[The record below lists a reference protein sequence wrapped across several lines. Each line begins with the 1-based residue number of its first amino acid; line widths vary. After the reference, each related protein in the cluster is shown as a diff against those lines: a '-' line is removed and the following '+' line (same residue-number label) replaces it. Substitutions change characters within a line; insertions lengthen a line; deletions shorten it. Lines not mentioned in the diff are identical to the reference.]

1 MIDLRSDTV
10 TRPSRAMLEAMMA
23 APVGDDV
30 YGDDPTVNALQD
42 YAAELSGK
50 EAAIFLPT
58 GTQANLVA
66 LLSHCERGE
75 EYIVGQA
82 AHNYLFEAG
91 GAAVLGSIQPQPI
104 DAAADGTL
112 PLDKVAMKIKPDDIH
127 FARTKLL
134 SLENTHNGKVLPRE
148 YLKEAWEFTRERNLA
163 LHVDGARIFNAVVA
177 YGCELKEIT
186 QYCDSFTICLS
197 KGLGTPVGSL
207 LVGNRDYIKR
217 AIRWRKMAGGGMRQ
231 SGILAAAGM
240 YALKNNVARLQED
253 HDNAA
258 WMAEQ
263 LREAGADVMRQDTNM
278 LFVRV
283 GEENAAALGE
293 YMKARNVLINASP
306 IVRLVTHL
314 DVSREQLAEVAAHW
328 RAFWRVKERDVPQR
342 ILVLGASG
350 YIGQHLVRTLSQQ
363 GHQILAAA
371 RHVDRLAKLQLAN
384 VSCHKVDLSW
394 PDNLPALL
402 QDIDT
407 VYFLVHSMGEGGDF
421 IAQERQV
428 ALNVRD
434 ALREVPVK
442 QLIFLSSL
450 QAPPH
455 EQSDH
460 LRARQ
465 ATADI
470 LREAN
475 VPVTELR
482 AGIIVGAGSAA
493 FEVMRDMVYNLP
505 VLTPPRWVRSRTTPI
520 ALENLL
526 HYLVA
531 LLDHPASEHRIFE
544 AAGPEVLSYQ
554 QQFEHFMAVSGKRR
568 WLIPIPLPTRW
579 ISVWFLNV
587 ITSVPPT
594 TARALIQGLK
604 HDLLADDTA
613 LRALIP
619 QRLIAFDDA
628 VRSTLKEE
636 EKLVNSSDWGY
647 DAQAFA
653 RWRPEYGYFAKQA
666 GFTVKTSA
674 SLAALWQV
682 VNQIGGKERYF
693 FGNILWQTRALMDR
707 AIGHKLAKGRP
718 EREYLQTGDAVDS
731 WKVIVVE
738 PEKQLTLLFGMK
750 APGLGRL
757 CFSLEDKG
765 DYRTIDVR
773 AFWHPHGMPGLF
785 YWLLMIPAHLF
796 IFRGMAKQIARLA
809 EQSTD

>member
-58 GTQANLVA
+58 GTQANPVA

-148 YLKEAWEFTRERNLA
+148 YLKDAWEFTRERNLA

-217 AIRWRKMAGGGMRQ
+217 AIRWRKMTGGGMRQ
-231 SGILAAAGM
+231 SGILAAAGI

-328 RAFWRVKERDVPQR
+328 RAF
-342 ILVLGASG
+342 
-350 YIGQHLVRTLSQQ
+350 
-363 GHQILAAA
+363 LA
-371 RHVDRLAKLQLAN
+371 R
-384 VSCHKVDLSW
+384 
-394 PDNLPALL
+394 
-402 QDIDT
+402 
-407 VYFLVHSMGEGGDF
+407 
-421 IAQERQV
+421 
-428 ALNVRD
+428 
-434 ALREVPVK
+434 
-442 QLIFLSSL
+442 
-450 QAPPH
+450 
-455 EQSDH
+455 
-460 LRARQ
+460 
-465 ATADI
+465 
-470 LREAN
+470 
-475 VPVTELR
+475 
-482 AGIIVGAGSAA
+482 
-493 FEVMRDMVYNLP
+493 
-505 VLTPPRWVRSRTTPI
+505 
-520 ALENLL
+520 
-526 HYLVA
+526 
-531 LLDHPASEHRIFE
+531 
-544 AAGPEVLSYQ
+544 
-554 QQFEHFMAVSGKRR
+554 
-568 WLIPIPLPTRW
+568 
-579 ISVWFLNV
+579 
-587 ITSVPPT
+587 
-594 TARALIQGLK
+594 
-604 HDLLADDTA
+604 
-613 LRALIP
+613 
-619 QRLIAFDDA
+619 
-628 VRSTLKEE
+628 
-636 EKLVNSSDWGY
+636 
-647 DAQAFA
+647 
-653 RWRPEYGYFAKQA
+653 
-666 GFTVKTSA
+666 
-674 SLAALWQV
+674 
-682 VNQIGGKERYF
+682 
-693 FGNILWQTRALMDR
+693 
-707 AIGHKLAKGRP
+707 
-718 EREYLQTGDAVDS
+718 
-731 WKVIVVE
+731 
-738 PEKQLTLLFGMK
+738 
-750 APGLGRL
+750 
-757 CFSLEDKG
+757 
-765 DYRTIDVR
+765 
-773 AFWHPHGMPGLF
+773 
-785 YWLLMIPAHLF
+785 
-796 IFRGMAKQIARLA
+796 
-809 EQSTD
+809 